1 MLEGNRMQNN
11 AMPSGKIEN
20 QLNLALEVPEATRIK
35 TGTLAVGYSPE
46 TKTWELIVKYHG
58 SLDRIRNELKI
69 PVVELFSRYAV
80 LTVPDEFVNRL
91 ANYEEIEFIEKPKR
105 FFYEVNQGR
114 TASCI
119 NPVQSQP
126 YNLFGEGV
134 IVAVIDSGI
143 DYSHPDFRNEDGTTR
158 IAALWD
164 QTIPGS
170 PPAGYDIG
178 TLYPRDK
185 INEALKTPMP
195 ERMEIVPSTDLSGH
209 GTHVTGIAAGNGRA
223 SNGQFRGV
231 ASQSELLIVKL
242 GQSIGD
248 SFPRTT
254 QLMQGIDYVIRYAI
268 GVNKPIAINISFG
281 NNYGPHTGYSLLE
294 SYIDEVASI
303 WKVNIV
309 VGTGNEGATGNH
321 AQGILQMGTT
331 TSVDV
336 SVSDFEFSF
345 NLQIWKNYY
354 DQFDVSIVSPNGT
367 RVGPIPSILGKQQ
380 FVLGQTQILLYYG
393 DPTPYNL
400 QQEIYFEFIP
410 IGDYVNSG
418 VWRFEM
424 VPKKIV
430 VGNYDMWLPAGGVKN
445 PETRFLLPSEFTTL
459 TIPSTAYR
467 AVSVGAYNAYTDSY
481 APFSGRGFTRDLGIK
496 PDIVAPGVDINSCA
510 PGGGYAVRSGT
521 SMATPFV
528 TGSVALLMEWGIVK
542 GNDPYL
548 YGQKTKAYL
557 INGARH
563 LRIESIYPNRTLGYG
578 ALCLRDSLQNNV

>member
-1 MLEGNRMQNN
+1 MQNN

-58 SLDRIRNELKI
+58 SLDRIRNDLKI
-69 PVVELFSRYAV
+69 STVELFNRYAV
-80 LTVPDEFVNRL
+80 LTVPDELVNRL
-91 ANYEEIEFIEKPKR
+91 AGYEEIEFIEKPKR
-105 FFYEVNQGR
+105 FYYEVNQGR

-119 NPVQSQP
+119 NPLQSQP

-143 DYSHPDFRNEDGTTR
+143 DYSHPDFRKEDGTTR

-170 PPAGYDIG
+170 PPVGYDIG
-178 TLYPRDK
+178 TLYSRDK
-185 INEALKTPMP
+185 INEALKIPMP

-223 SNGQFRGV
+223 SNGQYRGV

-242 GQSIGD
+242 GQSVGD

-294 SYIDEVASI
+294 SYLDEAATI
-303 WKVNIV
+303 WKVNIA

-321 AQGILQMGTT
+321 AQGILQMGRT

-354 DQFDVSIVSPNGT
+354 DQFDVSIIAPNGT

-380 FVLGQTQILLYYG
+380 LIIGQTQILLYYG

-400 QQEIYFEFIP
+400 QQEIYFEFVP
-410 IGDYVNSG
+410 IGDYINSG

-430 VGNYDMWLPAGGVKN
+430 VGNYDMWLPAGGVKS
-445 PETRFLLPSEFTTL
+445 PETRFLLPSEYTTL
-459 TIPSTAYR
+459 TIPSTSYR

-528 TGSVALLMEWGIVK
+528 TGSIALLMEWGILK

-548 YGQKTKAYL
+548 YGQKAKAYL

-563 LRIESIYPNRTLGYG
+563 LRIESVYPNRTLGYG
-578 ALCLRDSLQNNV
+578 ALCLRDSLPR